1 MIEYLSVEQVIELHE
16 LAAGQAPVLDM
27 DTLTSAVL
35 RPQAGF
41 GGRDAHPDLFD
52 KAAALL
58 HGLASTQ
65 CFEDGNKRT
74 AWIST
79 VVFLE
84 LNGHTIRDMTEIEAE
99 AFVIAVATSAW
110 TDRTVEKA
118 AEWLHVQTGGGSRH

>member
-1 MIEYLSVEQVIELHE
+1 MTEFLNVDQVIELHDI
-16 LAAGQAPVLDM
+16 AAGPAPVLDM
-27 DTLTSAVL
+27 DTLTSAVM
-35 RPQAGF
+35 RPRAGF
-41 GGRDAHPDLFD
+41 GQHDAHPGLFD

-65 CFEDGNKRT
+65 CFEDGNKRA

-84 LNGHTIRDMTEIEAE
+84 LNGQIVRDMADIEAE

-118 AEWLHVQTGGGSRH
+118 AEWLEINTVSATTT